1 MSTDLAITAV
11 TRTIR
16 QILDDEVADKWGN
29 DVLSGDLTKQF
40 VVANLPPH
48 KVRDAHPSQNVV
60 NVFLYRTDLN
70 AAWRNLPLPSQTR
83 PGEDGPSPLALNLEY
98 LITAYGEDEREDAA
112 HFFLG
117 QSMRVLHDRAIL
129 PRAAFKSVLPKANV
143 HLQIEQVTI
152 TPKPLSIEELSKLW
166 SVLGTQFRIS
176 ATYIVT
182 VVLIDSRAAAKS
194 GLPVLTRGP
203 QDSGVVAMAS
213 LPPILDYAR
222 AASGFSAAR
231 LGETVAVYGQR
242 LDTSGL
248 SALLRHPLAGHPL
261 IGDPVELPVTNVDA
275 SRVDVALPA
284 ATGGSGVSEAWPA
297 GVWSLSLLITRPNLP
312 KWTTNEVP
320 FALAPS
326 ITVAPATNTNPGTD
340 FEVTIESTPQVREGQ
355 PVIAIW
361 DDQQITP
368 KSMNTPANADAVTTV
383 VFDAPGELGTHRVRL
398 RVDGIDSI
406 PIVKVNDLPAFDP
419 DQSVEV
425 KNP

>member
-1 MSTDLAITAV
+1 MSTDLAVTAV

-29 DVLSGDLTKQF
+29 DVLGGDLTKQF

-60 NVFLYRTDLN
+60 NVFLYRTDFN
-70 AAWRNLPLPSQTR
+70 AAWRNLPLPSQTKS
-83 PGEDGPSPLALNLEY
+83 GEDGPSPLALNLEY
-98 LITAYGEDEREDAA
+98 LIIAYGEDDREDAA

-117 QSMRVLHDRAIL
+117 QAMRVLHDRAIL

-166 SVLGTQFRIS
+166 SVFQTQFRIS
-176 ATYIVT
+176 ATYLVT
-182 VVLIDSRAAAKS
+182 VLLIDSRAATKS
-194 GLPVLTRGP
+194 VLPVLTRGK
-203 QDSGVVAMAS
+203 QDSGVVTLAS
-213 LPPILDYAR
+213 MPPVLDYAK

-231 LGETVAVYGQR
+231 LGESVAVYGER
-242 LDTSGL
+242 LDSGGL
-248 SALLRHPLAGHPL
+248 SALLRHALVEK
-261 IGDPVELPVTNVDA
+261 PVELPVTNVDA
-275 SRVDVALPA
+275 TRVDVALPPA
-284 ATGGSGVSEAWPA
+284 SGGSGVSAAWPA
-297 GVWSLSLLITRPNLP
+297 GVYSLSLLITRPNMP
-312 KWTTNEVP
+312 QWTTNEVP

-326 ITVAPATNTNPGTD
+326 ITVSPKTNTNPGSD
-340 FEVTIESTPQVREGQ
+340 FEVTIEATPQIREEQ
-355 PVIAIW
+355 PVVAIW
-361 DDQQITP
+361 DDRQTAP
-368 KSMNTPANADAVTTV
+368 KSVNTPANADAVTTV
-383 VFDAPGELGTHRVRL
+383 VFDAPGDLGLHRVRL

-406 PIVKVNDLPAFDP
+406 PIENVDELPAFDA